1 MPVYAQS
8 STLRSLLIPL
18 VDIDQTTVANE
29 DVLQYNSTTGKFENQ
44 SLTSL
49 GLTLITGAAN
59 VGTGEGIFDD
69 LTGGTLNFKSIIAGA
84 GITVTDNGNDLTL
97 DVAAA
102 AATGANIGTG
112 TGIFSAKVGNDIQL
126 RSLKAHDDSINL
138 VVSLSTDT
146 NEIEF
151 KNTAEINTASN
162 LGSGNG
168 VFASKAGADLQFKT
182 IVAGNNVSITS
193 NANEIT
199 IAAGATA
206 ETASSFQFTV
216 AFDGNGNLQSASDLP
231 SGWTSTI
238 VGNKVTI
245 VHNVSKMVKNVS
257 YWGKDASL
265 GWQLRFPNAGFQAT
279 IPVGSE
285 TETFTLDINASVAG
299 ADASST
305 AKVNVIF

>member
-1 MPVYAQS
+1 M
-8 STLRSLLIPL
+8 IPL

-44 SLTSL
+44 TLTSL

-59 VGTGEGIFDD
+59 VGTGDGVFDD
-69 LTGGTLNFKSIIAGA
+69 LTNGTLNFKSIIAGS
-84 GITVTDNGNDLTL
+84 GITITDNGNDLTL
-97 DVAAA
+97 DVGAA

-112 TGIFSAKVGNDIQL
+112 TGVFSGKVGNDIQL
-126 RSLKAHDDSINL
+126 RTLKVSDDSINL
-138 VVSLSTDT
+138 VVSLSTST

-151 KNTAEINTASN
+151 ENTAEINTASN
-162 LGSGNG
+162 LGAGQG
-168 VFASKAGADLQFKT
+168 LFAQKNGADLEFKSL
-182 IVAGNNVSITS
+182 VAGNNVTVTTD
-193 NANEIT
+193 ADTVT

-231 SGWTSTI
+231 SGWTNTI

-245 VHNVSKMVKNVS
+245 VHNVAKMVKNVS
-257 YWGKDASL
+257 YWGRDAYL

-279 IPVGSE
+279 IPVGNE
-285 TETFTLDINASVAG
+285 TDTFILDINASVAG

>member
-1 MPVYAQS
+1 MPIYAQS
-8 STLRSLLIPL
+8 STIRSLLIPL

-44 SLTSL
+44 TLTSL

-59 VGTGEGIFDD
+59 VGTGDGVFDD
-69 LTGGTLNFKSIIAGA
+69 LTNGTLNFKSIIAGS
-84 GITVTDNGNDLTL
+84 GITITDNGNDLTL
-97 DVAAA
+97 DVGAA

-112 TGIFSAKVGNDIQL
+112 TGVFSGKVGNDIQL
-126 RSLKAHDDSINL
+126 RTLKVSDDSINL
-138 VVSLSTDT
+138 VVSLSTST

-151 KNTAEINTASN
+151 ENTAEINTASN
-162 LGSGNG
+162 LGAGQG
-168 VFASKAGADLQFKT
+168 LFAQKNGADLEFKSL
-182 IVAGNNVSITS
+182 VAGTNITVT
-193 NANEIT
+193 NDANTVT
-199 IAAGATA
+199 IAAGTTA

-231 SGWTSTI
+231 SGWTNTI

-245 VHNVSKMVKNVS
+245 VHNVAKMVKNVS
-257 YWGKDASL
+257 YWGRDAYL

-279 IPVGSE
+279 IPVGNE
-285 TETFTLDINASVAG
+285 TDTFILDINASVAG